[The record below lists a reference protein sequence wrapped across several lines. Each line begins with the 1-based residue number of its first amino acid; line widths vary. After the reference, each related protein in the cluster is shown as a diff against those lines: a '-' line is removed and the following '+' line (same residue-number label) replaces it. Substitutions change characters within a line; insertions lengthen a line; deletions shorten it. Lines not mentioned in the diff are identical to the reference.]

1 MVDQI
6 TDIVPS
12 DRRKL
17 KELFHRF
24 SQVISV
30 GDGDLGQTKLLKH
43 AIKTGDAK
51 PIHQPTRQL
60 PYHQRGVVQRMV
72 KDMLQQ
78 GTIEHSLVHC
88 HHFRPLRIGVH
99 LNKDTFPLKWSS
111 KSTWILLHGP
121 FRKLLTD
128 VEELVWGLPSSCS
141 ILHSVV

>member
-17 KELFHRF
+17 KDLFHRF

-43 AIKTGDAK
+43 TIKTGDAK
-51 PIHQPTRQL
+51 PIHQPTRRL

-78 GTIEHSLVHC
+78 GIIEHSS
-88 HHFRPLRIGVH
+88 GS
-99 LNKDTFPLKWSS
+99 WSS
-111 KSTWILLHGP
+111 PMVLAKKQDGSLRFCVD
-121 FRKLLTD
+121 FRRVND
-128 VEELVWGLPSSCS
+128 VTKKDVHPIPRMDETLDTLGGAR
-141 ILHSVV
+141 